1 MEYYHK
7 HSWAI
12 TNLPD
17 HINGIHVNNYQHQGI
32 PPLPDHITA
41 INADILL
48 EHSAFLNSKS
58 FRCVVAKDSPYY
70 KSYNAIDD
78 TYIYHYDQIRT
89 RIQIFEAELLSK
101 IFHPK
106 NTSKFSDWGF

>member
-12 TNLPD
+12 TNIPD

-32 PPLPDHITA
+32 APLPIHITA
-41 INADILL
+41 IDANTLSY
-48 EHSAFLNSKS
+48 ESY
-58 FRCVVAKDSPYY
+58 RCLVAKESPYY
-70 KSYNAIDD
+70 KSYNDIDD

-89 RIQIFEAELLSK
+89 RIKLFEDELLAK
-101 IFHPK
+101 IFHP
-106 NTSKFSDWGF
+106 NNISKFNDWGF